1 MNLINYTAELN
12 NINLTPF
19 KYIMCSLIHK
29 FSFKA
34 NYLSLSIDSSLFP
47 PFQTHFLLTFEAIDS
62 LINTFTSEASKSL
75 LIASI
80 EETFTKLGTAHKLSR
95 EQIDAITN
103 HFVNCVNDNLTS
115 MRTLNDLFSFFLDTL
130 VSLRETKES
139 RESQFLIFDIG
150 GHIDNYLRKCINA
163 FNKSSF
169 SDMISLF
176 ESIIRYSNNEIIRTK
191 LSSKESDLL
200 FEDCF
205 SLQKFYENF
214 SHKNFTQKSI
224 FTSSSSLK
232 DKLFN
237 IHKFYDHNLKYIYN
251 DTPSNET
258 KIHYSLLYLTH
269 LYFECGFYDKAIQ
282 ILFECV
288 KLSQSNCDHEALLK
302 CFLWLSKIFIQIG
315 NFDLASQCLSTC
327 LIKSFQNN
335 FQLIYLLSSIE
346 LANLNFVFESNI
358 GNNSSNSLEEKILSH
373 SNNCLHLYKNISD
386 FYTMKDKEIKNDL
399 TAMINYTNFH
409 MIYNL
414 VRKGEFSLSIEYVKI
429 LLREVNSFDCDSS
442 DTNNEIVNN
451 VISLLM
457 NIMEFDVTFCLKT
470 IHDMIQKKNQIDN
483 DYVLWIAVNKFTAE
497 SDVEGSVRKIDE
509 HVGIFYK
516 FIDEFYSLY
525 HQFYKNL
532 FIAESSSFIEDK
544 LQMYI
549 KKSKQFHILTYHT
562 KALILLSKVYI
573 KQGRYTEAM
582 VVLNK
587 IIVNANTSNYFAIV
601 AKCNL
606 CYCYHYL
613 NYQAKARETISEI
626 KEKIENICSIT
637 ERFDFYYL
645 LNLYE
650 KKDEI
655 AVKCVKLAMLL
666 NNKEKVARAIDM
678 INDCKCKEE
687 LKAKVEKVQE
697 ENDKLFGVL
706 NKFKTTAKEAI
717 EVIYQINKNSYE
729 QIIKE

>member
-1 MNLINYTAELN
+1 MNLIDYTGELN

-19 KYIMCSLIHK
+19 KYVMCSLINK
-29 FSFKA
+29 FSYKV
-34 NYLSLSIDSSLFP
+34 NYISSSIDNTLFP
-47 PFQTHFLLTFEAIDS
+47 PFQTHFLITFEVIDS
-62 LINTFTSEASKSL
+62 LINTFKNESSKIL
-75 LIASI
+75 LINSI
-80 EETFTKLGTAHKLSR
+80 KETMNSFGLSHTLSK
-95 EQIDAITN
+95 EQIDAVTN
-103 HFVNCVNDNLTS
+103 HFIDSVNENLKE
-115 MRTLNDLFSFFLDTL
+115 MKMLNSLFSFFLDTL
-130 VSLRETKES
+130 VSLRENKES
-139 RESQFLIFDIG
+139 KENQFLIFDIG
-150 GHIDNYLRKCINA
+150 GHIDNFLRKCINA

-176 ESIIRYSNNEIIRTK
+176 ESIIRYNNNEIINTK

-205 SLQKFYENF
+205 ALQKYYETFNHENF
-214 SHKNFTQKSI
+214 SQKSI
-224 FTSSSSLK
+224 FEISSSSKLK

-251 DTPSNET
+251 DNSSNET

-269 LYFECGFYDKAIQ
+269 LYFECGYYDKAIQ

-399 TAMINYTNFH
+399 SSMINYTNFH

-414 VRKGEFSLSIEYVKI
+414 VRKGEYSLSIEYIKI
-429 LLREVNSFDCDSS
+429 LLQEVSSFDTVYD
-442 DTNNEIVNN
+442 DTNNEIINN
-451 VISLLM
+451 VILLLM
-457 NIMEFDVTFCLKT
+457 NIMEFDINFCLNT
-470 IHDMIQKKNQIDN
+470 IHSIIQRKDVIDN
-483 DYVLWIAVNKFTAE
+483 EYVLWLVVKKFCAE
-497 SDVEGSVRKIDE
+497 SECESNVNRIDE

-516 FIDEFYSLY
+516 FIDEFYDLY
-525 HQFYKNL
+525 HEFHSNYL
-532 FIAESSSFIEDK
+532 IAESTSFIEDK
-544 LQMYI
+544 LQMFI
-549 KKSKQFHILTYHT
+549 KKTKQFHILTYHT

-582 VVLNK
+582 IILNK
-587 IIVNANTSNYFAIV
+587 NIVNSNTSNYLMLV
-601 AKCNL
+601 AKINL
-606 CYCYHYL
+606 CYCYYYL
-613 NYQAKARETISEI
+613 KYEIKAKELINEI
-626 KEKIENICSIT
+626 KEKIDNVCSIT
-637 ERFDFYYL
+637 ARYDYYYL
-645 LNLYE
+645 INLYE

-655 AVKCVKLAMLL
+655 AFKCINLGLLL
-666 NNKEKVARAIDM
+666 NNKEKVSNAISM
-678 INDCKCKEE
+678 IKDIKSQQEMNDKIS
-687 LKAKVEKVQE
+687 KVFE
-697 ENDKLFGVL
+697 ENEKLFGIL
-706 NKFKTTAKEAI
+706 NRFKTSSKDAI
-717 EVIYQINKNSYE
+717 QVIYQINKRVTN
-729 QIIKE
+729 K

>member
-1 MNLINYTAELN
+1 MNLINYNVELN

-19 KYIMCSLIHK
+19 KYIMCALIHK
-29 FSFKA
+29 FSFKS
-34 NYLSLSIDSSLFP
+34 NYPIDASFP
-47 PFQTHFLLTFEAIDS
+47 PFDTHSLITFEAIDS
-62 LINTFTSEASKSL
+62 LINTFTNEASKRL
-75 LIASI
+75 LLDSIAEI
-80 EETFTKLGTAHKLSR
+80 FTQLGALHKLSID
-95 EQIDAITN
+95 QISAVTN
-103 HFVNCVNDNLTS
+103 HFVDCVNDSLTS
-115 MRTLNDLFSFFLDTL
+115 MKTLNDLFSFFLDTL

-139 RESQFLIFDIG
+139 RESQFLIFDLG

-169 SDMISLF
+169 CDMISLF
-176 ESIIRYSNNEIIRTK
+176 ESIIRYNNNEIIRTK

-205 SLQKFYENF
+205 ALQKLYENF
-214 SHKNFTQKSI
+214 LHKNFTQKSL
-224 FTSSSSLK
+224 FALSSSLK

-251 DTPSNET
+251 DAQANET

-302 CFLWLSKIFIQIG
+302 CFLWLSKIFVQIG

-346 LANLNFVFESNI
+346 LANLNFVFEANI

-409 MIYNL
+409 LIFNL
-414 VRKGEFSLSIEYVKI
+414 LRRGEFSLAIEHVKI
-429 LLREVNSFDCDSS
+429 LLREVDVSDCN
-442 DTNNEIVNN
+442 DTNKEIVSN

-457 NIMEFDVTFCLKT
+457 NIMEFDVTFCLDT
-470 IHDMIQKKNQIDN
+470 IHAFAQEKDDN
-483 DYVLWIAVNKFTAE
+483 EFVLWLTVKKFTAE
-497 SDVEGSVRKIDE
+497 SDVECYAKKIE
-509 HVGIFYK
+509 QHVGIFYK
-516 FIDEFYSLY
+516 FIDEFYTLY
-525 HQFYKNL
+525 HQFHTNFL
-532 FIAESSSFIEDK
+532 LEESIEDK
-544 LQMYI
+544 LQI
-549 KKSKQFHILTYHT
+549 FIRKSKQFHILTYHT

-582 VVLNK
+582 SVLNK
-587 IIVNANTSNYFAIV
+587 ITTHSNTSNYFAVV
-601 AKCNL
+601 AKCYL
-606 CYCYHYL
+606 GYCYHYL
-613 NYQAKARETISEI
+613 RYDAKAKETLSEI

-637 ERFDFYYL
+637 DRFDFYYL
-645 LNLYE
+645 VNLYE
-650 KKDEI
+650 KNDEI
-655 AVKCVKLAMLL
+655 AVKCVKLGMLL
-666 NNKEKVARAIDM
+666 NNKEKVARAIEM
-678 INDCKCKEE
+678 MSNSERKEE
-687 LKAKVEKVQE
+687 LRAKVDKVTE
-697 ENDKLFGVL
+697 ENDKLL
-706 NKFKTTAKEAI
+706 ALLSMFKTTAKEAI
-717 EVIYQINKNSYE
+717 DVIYKINKNSYE